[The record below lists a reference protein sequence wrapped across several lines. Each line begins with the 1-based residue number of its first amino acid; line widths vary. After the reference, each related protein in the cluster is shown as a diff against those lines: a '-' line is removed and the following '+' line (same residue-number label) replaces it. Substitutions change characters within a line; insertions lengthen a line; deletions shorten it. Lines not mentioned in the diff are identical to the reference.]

1 LTLFREHVMPLR
13 LDFTNM
19 MAGPLPHGAGLTAAQ
34 WAEGASH
41 FASAHSAVMARHAA
55 GTLGFI
61 DLPGD
66 HATRDALLAAAHAH
80 KGAITDVLLLGIG
93 GSALGPIALRSA
105 LRRPHWNELDTTR
118 RDGWPRLHVLD
129 NVDPVTIDA
138 TLERLP
144 LTSTL
149 VLVIS
154 KSGGTVETMAQYL
167 IVRAA
172 LEAAV
177 GVEHARARM
186 IFVTDP
192 AVGALRAVAR
202 AEGITTFDIPA
213 NVGGRFS
220 VLSPVGL
227 LPAAL
232 IGIDIAGVLE
242 GAAAMAARCATPVLA
257 DNPAGVFATL
267 QWLAD
272 SRHGAHVHVLMPY
285 ADALRDIAAWFVQLW
300 AESLGK
306 IRPDGTSVGPTPL
319 PALGATDQH
328 AQVQLFMEGPAD
340 KTVMFLAVAGK
351 ESLGPIPA
359 RHAER
364 PELGYLGGHTLGR
377 LLDIERQA
385 TAGALAARG
394 RLNATITLPAVDA
407 PSVGALLYL
416 LELATAYAGELYAV
430 NAFDQPGV
438 ELGKQ
443 FAYAMLGRAG
453 SEAAR
458 AEWDALPHPD
468 PRHQV

>member
-1 LTLFREHVMPLR
+1 MPLR

-19 MAGPLPHGAGLTAAQ
+19 MAGPLPGGAGLTAAQ
-34 WAEGASH
+34 WAEGAAR
-41 FASAHSAVMARHAA
+41 FATAHAGVMARHAA

-61 DLPGD
+61 DLPTD
-66 HATRDALLAAAHAH
+66 AALRDRVLATAATH
-80 KGAITDVLLLGIG
+80 GAGISDVLLLGIG

-105 LRRPHWNELDTTR
+105 LRPPHWNELDDAR
-118 RDGWPRLHVLD
+118 RGGHPRLHVLD
-129 NVDPVTIDA
+129 NVDPVTIEA
-138 TLERLP
+138 TLARLP
-144 LTSTL
+144 LAQTL

-177 GVEHARARM
+177 GEAHARQRLVF
-186 IFVTDP
+186 ITDP
-192 AVGALRAVAR
+192 EVGALRAVAR
-202 AEGITTFDIPA
+202 AEGIPTLDIPP

-232 IGIDIAGVLE
+232 IGIDVGGVLD
-242 GAAAMAARCATPVLA
+242 GAAAMAARCATPTLA
-257 DNPAGVFATL
+257 DNPAGVFATM

-272 SRHGAHVHVLMPY
+272 REHGAHVHVLMPY

-306 IRPDGTSVGPTPL
+306 VRPDGRHVGPTPL

-340 KTVMFLAVAGK
+340 KTVTFLAVDGK
-351 ESLGPIPA
+351 EALGPIPA
-359 RHAER
+359 RHADR

-394 RLNATITLPAVDA
+394 RLNATITLPAVT
-407 PSVGALLYL
+407 PGTVGALLYV
-416 LELATAYAGELYAV
+416 LELATAYAGELYEV

-458 AEWDALPHPD
+458 AEWDALPRPD
-468 PRHQV
+468 PRWQV